1 MKSKTVLLNKGEMKY
16 VDNIDKTIKDNN
28 GKGIGKG
35 KVIRAIIKAVKSK
48 GLENVAIK
56 KARNILT
63 ILILTFLLTGIGF
76 AEEKTNVAVL
86 NFESKNVSDTD
97 TSIFVSLFRHDLYR
111 TNKYLVIGRD
121 KMEDVLKE
129 QKLQMTGCTSSEC
142 AVEVGK
148 ILNVRKI
155 FIGDINEIG
164 GIYYITVRLLDVESG
179 SVDKSERIRCESK
192 SDFEECSV
200 KLASNITGV
209 KLEFTAMKSNQY
221 QPVTEPYR
229 SSETVKQNRQT
240 SLWEYLAYGSAL
252 VTAGSYYMSS
262 KEYDL
267 YQKAQTKET
276 AVEHKT
282 NTQTWDTVTLACGIG
297 TGVFA
302 LIAILSNN
310 PSQSKVSEKQ
320 EDNFHIECK
329 PSFAGISLALS
340 GRF

>member
-48 GLENVAIK
+48 ELGNVAIK
-56 KARNILT
+56 KAKNILT
-63 ILILTFLLTGIGF
+63 LLILTFLLTGIGF
-76 AEEKTNVAVL
+76 AEEKINVAVL
-86 NFESKNVSDTD
+86 SFESKNVSETD

-148 ILNVRKI
+148 LLNVRKI
-155 FIGDINEIG
+155 FIGDINELG

-192 SDFEECSV
+192 NDFEECSV

-209 KLEFTAMKSNQY
+209 QLKYERMKTSQY
-221 QPVTEPYR
+221 L
-229 SSETVKQNRQT
+229 SETNKYSEIVKP
-240 SLWEYLAYGSAL
+240 SKPLDAWAWIAGGFAIA
-252 VTAGSYYMSS
+252 TAGSYLNASN
-262 KEYDL
+262 EYDL
-267 YQKAQTKET
+267 YQKAQSNES
-276 AVEHKT
+276 ALDHKT
-282 NTQTWDTVTLACGIG
+282 KTQTWDTATLACGIG
-297 TGVFA
+297 TGVFGLIA
-302 LIAILSNN
+302 LITNTSTESN
-310 PSQSKVSEKQ
+310 VSEL
-320 EDNFHIECK
+320 DNDKIHLVCK
-329 PSFAGISLALS
+329 PSFDGISIALC